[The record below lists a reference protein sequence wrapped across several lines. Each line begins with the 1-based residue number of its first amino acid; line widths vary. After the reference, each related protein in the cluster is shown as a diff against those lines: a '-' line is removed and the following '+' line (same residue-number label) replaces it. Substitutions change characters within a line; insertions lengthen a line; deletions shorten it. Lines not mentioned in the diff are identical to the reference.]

1 MKTHNM
7 NLSKEHFEEAL
18 HALQENQ
25 KTIEKSGDTILVL
38 EDDTR
43 VLVIYRSGTYFF
55 QALDSL
61 L

>member
-1 MKTHNM
+1 M